1 MEHTSNRRTEKR
13 LQYHWPVWF
22 AEDFGKMLSQGQMFD
37 VSSAG
42 LAFTC
47 NANENCPYPGQT
59 ITTQFTVPRLADE
72 ELTDAISFIRVGRIC
87 RVDDISSFSRRVAI
101 QFAETLS
108 FKPGEQK
115 EKLHAVS
122 AHH

>member
-1 MEHTSNRRTEKR
+1 ME
-13 LQYHWPVWF
+13 YHWPVWF
-22 AEDFGKMLSQGQMFD
+22 AEDFGKMLFQGQMFD

-47 NANENCPYPGQT
+47 MADENCPYPGQT
-59 ITTQFTVPRLADE
+59 IKTQFTVPRLDSDSKS
-72 ELTDAISFIRVGRIC
+72 DAISFIRTGRIC
-87 RVDDISSFSRRVAI
+87 RVDDINPFLRRVAI

-115 EKLHAVS
+115 DNIPSSKQKLQTVA
-122 AHH
+122 AR